1 MLPERLVIIATTPG
15 TPVAVLCKIPSHA
28 LLKSLP
34 IDVPPWR
41 SLMLLP
47 LATPLAVRAERC
59 QPIQRVEV
67 GLQFDCPNAGCANE
81 SPSAAPAAIAIGVLI
96 MRWLQV
102 SIEFRP
108 SVAETRLI
116 SFGRLGIPLWN
127 RKRQDP
133 FFCRGMSAMLTLD
146 PSSVT

>member
-1 MLPERLVIIATTPG
+1 MGNDLRSRLKLAKFD
-15 TPVAVLCKIPSHA
+15 PVSSRHA
-28 LLKSLP
+28 
-34 IDVPPWR
+34 
-41 SLMLLP
+41 
-47 LATPLAVRAERC
+47 PLAVRAERC

-81 SPSAAPAAIAIGVLI
+81 SPTAALAAIAIGVLI

-116 SFGRLGIPLWN
+116 SCGRLGISPFGIESA
-127 RKRQDP
+127 KTP
-133 FFCRGMSAMLTLD
+133 FFAEACQRC
-146 PSSVT
+146 

>member
-1 MLPERLVIIATTPG
+1 LVI
-15 TPVAVLCKIPSHA
+15 
-28 LLKSLP
+28 
-34 IDVPPWR
+34 
-41 SLMLLP
+41 LLP

-81 SPSAAPAAIAIGVLI
+81 SPSAALAAIAIGVLI
-96 MRWLQV
+96 MGWLQV

-116 SFGRLGIPLWN
+116 SCGRLGISPLESKAP
-127 RKRQDP
+127 RP

-146 PSSVT
+146 PFL

>member
-1 MLPERLVIIATTPG
+1 MRFSSRY
-15 TPVAVLCKIPSHA
+15 PSTF
-28 LLKSLP
+28 
-34 IDVPPWR
+34 
-41 SLMLLP
+41 LP
-47 LATPLAVRAERC
+47 LKLAKFDPVSSRHAPLAVRAERC
-59 QPIQRVEV
+59 QPIQGVEV

-81 SPSAAPAAIAIGVLI
+81 SPTAALAAIAIGVLI

-108 SVAETRLI
+108 SVPETRLI
-116 SFGRLGIPLWN
+116 SCGRLGISPLWN